1 MNRSLLERARTFLQ
15 AQRKNRMWHRA
26 LRGAAVVVVFITTY
40 MLILPAITMERPAIC
55 GKEEHT
61 HTEECYSPGKTE
73 RTLNCQVKSENPIIH
88 IHDANCYDESG
99 TLVCQLPEVREH
111 VHTDECYTLSDSG
124 SSGAEF
130 SESPGDGEPVFTDG
144 SASAENAGTNTGDD
158 ENGQKHLMCGL
169 PEIVYHVHDADCCDS
184 QGNLICG
191 KPEIIRH
198 QHTDECFTETVSQP
212 ELICGKEEH
221 QHTEECYAPEKT
233 EEPEVTKEPNET
245 EEPEPTV
252 TPEETKE
259 PEPTEMPE
267 VTEIPEPTGIQKGT
281 LVHESIRLLG
291 NQANEG
297 TENST
302 NEGTTPE
309 LTPTPKLTPTPELTP
324 TPTPAPGPVNV
335 EYYITETG
343 TKLSY
348 RTEGHDWT
356 EVTTDTTLPGN
367 ADLRLDVAYA
377 NVPLD
382 TLLSNGGRLTY
393 TVPSLLR
400 DPKANG
406 TITASDNSIIG
417 NVSVNGNVLTIDFDD
432 TWLQGLKDKGNT
444 TLSGTFYVGS
454 QINLSEVGGGGGKQL
469 IIGPVTIQARFDTDI
484 IAKNGNVDINKSV
497 SNLIQTETGDYLEY
511 TLTVTA
517 GQDGCPD
524 VKVVDSF
531 TANANYVSYVGLNN
545 ALTALTGEG
554 SPAEKIDEGKSH
566 GSVYKGTAPTTE
578 NPIPTVAGGEETPG
592 SLVWVIGDMAASET
606 RTLTYRV
613 KLKNG
618 YTYIQNSGNKF
629 SNQAQIYSKTYPRDK
644 STVNYEPKAGLD
656 MKKLAQENVVRQE
669 DGSYLVTYRVWVQAK
684 SDNNFTLKN
693 VRIEDSLNHQKNPT
707 KQEILPYISYVD
719 GSFGLY
725 DNIDA
730 VGNPL
735 GFHTNETITSNPQMN
750 ADKKGFTAYVGDMA
764 PGTIRCMKYQVRVDL
779 QAIGES
785 GGQILDIKNRAIA
798 YADNAKM
805 NDKDW
810 LQAYSSTKTIKYDHW
825 VKKLVGD
832 PLPADETVSIS
843 GSVYDATGDS
853 PVIVENPDQSFTA
866 PVGSY
871 RYTVTVN
878 DLGDW
883 DVTSAVMKDSLGNQY
898 MQFVGY
904 VKVDAVEPEIDTVR
918 HTVWVKVDGTR
929 NFNFTL
935 AQLGLSPNKYKY
947 NLTYYAKPVQV
958 DGVSA
963 VVVSNEFKLD
973 GGTIGTG
980 SGYTFIPTGITAEAS
995 VTIQGG
1001 HSFEA
1006 QKMAWYYDGA
1016 TESSGSW
1023 ANGALYWAIKVD
1035 GTAFLAG
1042 TALQDYIKPN
1052 NNKSNLVIRN
1062 DSLIGLYTA
1071 EFPQGKAL
1079 TDYKDMNAAIN
1090 SGYMHKIEENAYTAT
1105 LGNSKNLSGND
1116 SFSELTICMNQ
1127 TITLGESK
1135 SLYIILK
1142 TALTSPLNN
1151 RDAITFTNYLKS
1163 SDDGTTWQDRG
1174 SASKTLYGGS
1184 NILKEVGC
1192 TFNYDGKKAT
1202 PIKKYRDFNIAVK
1215 GLSKP
1220 GFYVAWAVKVNY
1232 AGDLSGRYRVVDDI
1246 PDGMELGYARIK
1258 WRGKNAQRNPGA
1270 QMVQISNL
1278 DGWTEHT
1285 MTADLDGQSALTSW
1299 YYTKNNQVCWE
1310 VDNLIA
1316 GHEKDNCSVDF
1327 QVVCRVTDPE
1337 VLLGGAEKS
1346 FNNQVRLYTQS
1357 GEELDS
1363 DSNSVT
1369 VSTSTMNKSK
1379 VNGGSVIPFTI
1390 TVNPLGEDLLAGK
1403 DTVTIVDELSNTL
1416 KLDVTSITT
1425 VNSKTPQEQVD
1436 FSASLEGQTL
1446 KITVPDGQPL
1456 TIGYNAVVQ
1465 TAPGTSVSIKNVAHW
1480 EGYEEKGGSSV
1491 EEKNYSYSVGGTAGG
1506 SGLLSVTVVKYDQF
1520 NVTTHLAGAEF
1531 EMTEGTLNNGKFTPV
1546 DGKKSWT
1553 GTTDSDGK
1561 LSFGDASHP
1570 MFYNTVY
1577 QIIEKKAPQGYVL
1590 DSTPRYFLLAKA
1602 DESGT
1607 YPPYPGGVSIFYGS
1621 HTCTLEIANHKG
1633 EVTVEKVFKD
1643 SEGASVDKIDGTYSF
1658 GIYEKKDPTGDPLQK
1673 VSITFKNGSL
1683 DRQVMFTNL
1692 KLGQTY
1698 YIYELDYKGQP
1709 IRNGQTA
1716 IVDGKQFDVSY
1727 SSGSNSVTIP
1737 DNGNISDKNVAKV
1750 TVTNKVNYPELP
1762 ETGGSGTTLIYIIGA
1777 VFVLVAAVLLALKR
1791 KYPKA

>member
-26 LRGAAVVVVFITTY
+26 LRGAAVVVVFIMTY

-61 HTEECYSPGKTE
+61 HTEECYSPEKTE

-158 ENGQKHLMCGL
+158 ENGQKHLVCGL
-169 PEIVYHVHDADCCDS
+169 PEIVYHVHDADCYNG

-252 TPEETKE
+252 TPELTK
-259 PEPTEMPE
+259 
-267 VTEIPEPTGIQKGT
+267 
-281 LVHESIRLLG
+281 
-291 NQANEG
+291 A
-297 TENST
+297 
-302 NEGTTPE
+302 
-309 LTPTPKLTPTPELTP
+309 PELTP

-335 EYYITETG
+335 ESYITKTG

-356 EVTTDTTLPGN
+356 KVTTDTTLPGN

-545 ALTALTGEG
+545 ALTALTGEV

-613 KLKNG
+613 KLKDG
-618 YTYIQNSGNKF
+618 YTYIQNSENKSV

-656 MKKLAQENVVRQE
+656 MKKLAQESVQQK

-707 KQEILPYISYVD
+707 KQESLPYISYVN

-725 DNIDA
+725 DNIYA
-730 VGNPL
+730 GGNPL
-735 GFHTNETITSNPQMN
+735 GFNTNETITSNPQMN
-750 ADKKGFTAYVGDMA
+750 ADQKGFTAYVGDMA

-779 QAIGES
+779 QAIGKS
-785 GGQILDIKNRAIA
+785 GGKILDIKNRAIA

-805 NDKDW
+805 KDKDW
-810 LQAYSSTKTIKYDHW
+810 LQAFSSTKTIEYDHW

-832 PLPADETVSIS
+832 PLTADETVSIS

-878 DLGDW
+878 DRGDW

-904 VKVDAVEPEIDTVR
+904 VKVDAVEPESNTVW
-918 HTVWVKVDGTR
+918 HTVWVKVDGTQ

-1090 SGYMHKIEENAYTAT
+1090 SGYMHKIEKNAYTAT

-1116 SFSELTICMNQ
+1116 SFRELTIHMNQ
-1127 TITLGESK
+1127 TITLGESE

-1174 SASKTLYGGS
+1174 SASKTLYGGP

-1192 TFNYDGKKAT
+1192 TFNYDGKNAT
-1202 PIKKYRDFNIAVK
+1202 PIKQYRDFKIAVN

-1258 WRGKNAQRNPGA
+1258 WRGKNAQGNSGA
-1270 QMVQISNL
+1270 RMVPISNL
-1278 DGWTEHT
+1278 GGWTEHT
-1285 MTADLDGQSALTSW
+1285 MTAGLDGQSALPSW
-1299 YYTKNNQVCWE
+1299 YYTKDNQVCWE

-1316 GHEKDNCSVDF
+1316 GHETDTYSVDF

-1390 TVNPLGEDLLAGK
+1390 TVNPLGEDLLAGE

-1425 VNSKTPQEQVD
+1425 VNSKTQKQVV

-1465 TAPGTSVSIKNVAHW
+1465 AAPGIPVNIKNVAHW
-1480 EGYEEKGGSSV
+1480 EGYEKKGGSSV
-1491 EEKNYSYSVGGTAGG
+1491 EEMNYSYSVGGTAGG
-1506 SGLLSVTVVKYDQF
+1506 SGTDTPSPVTVVKYDQF
-1520 NVTTHLAGAEF
+1520 SVTTYLAGAEF
-1531 EMTEGTLNNGKFTPV
+1531 EMTEGTMNNGEFTPAQ
-1546 DGKKSWT
+1546 GKESWT
-1553 GTTDSDGK
+1553 GTTNSDGR
-1561 LSFGDASHP
+1561 LSFGDASHLLS
-1570 MFYNTVY
+1570 YNTVY
-1577 QIIEKKAPQGYVL
+1577 RIIEKKAPQGYVP
-1590 DSTPRYFLLAKA
+1590 DSTPKYFLLAKA
-1602 DESGT
+1602 DENGT
-1607 YPPYPGGVSIFYGS
+1607 YPPYPEGVRIFYGS
-1621 HTCTLEIANHKG
+1621 DTCTLEIANHKG
-1633 EVTVEKVFKD
+1633 EVIVEKIFQD
-1643 SEGASVDKIDGTYSF
+1643 SEGASVDRIDGTYSF
-1658 GIYEKKDPTGDPLQK
+1658 GIYENENPAGGPLQT
-1673 VSITFKNGSL
+1673 VSITFKNGSS
-1683 DRQVMFTNL
+1683 DRQAMFTNL

-1709 IRNGQTA
+1709 IRNDQTA

-1727 SSGSNSVTIP
+1727 SSGSSSGNSVTIP
-1737 DNGNISDKNVAKV
+1737 ANGIFSNENAAKV

-1762 ETGGSGTTLIYIIGA
+1762 ETGGAGTALIYIIGA
-1777 VFVLVAAVLLALKR
+1777 VFVLGAAVLLALKR